1 MKILIKNIKQLV
13 QTEETPRLNVA
24 GADMK
29 QLPSLHHAWLAI
41 EDDIIVGFGSMDEWE
56 GITDWKNLQVI
67 DASDKVVM
75 PCYCDSHTH
84 LVYAGSREGEFVD
97 RINGLTYEQIFERGG
112 GILNSAK
119 KLQDATEDELVTTAL
134 QRIHEV
140 ILQGTGAI
148 EIKSGY
154 GLSVESE
161 LKMLRVI
168 KKLKTISPIPVKA
181 TFLGA
186 HAVPASYKNDKRG
199 YINLLINELMPVI
212 EKEQLAEYCDV
223 FCEQNYFTPEET
235 IEILTA
241 AKKHGMTPKVHA
253 EQLSNYGGVL
263 AGVKAGAISVDHLEY
278 VGEKEIEAL
287 MGSGTMPTI
296 LPGAAFFL
304 SLPFPPARKM
314 IDAGLPVAVASD
326 YNPGSSPSGNMN
338 LMLSFCCVQYKM
350 TPEEAINAA
359 TINSAYAM
367 GLSKT
372 HGSIAV
378 GKKANLFITKEIPG
392 YAFIPYAFGTN
403 LIETVIINGK
413 VLNEQTLIKNSITTQ
428 ERI

>member
-13 QTEETPRLNVA
+13 QTEETPRLKVA

-29 QLPSLHHAWLAI
+29 QLPCVNNAWLAI
-41 EDDIIVGFGSMDEWE
+41 EGDTIAGFGSMDDWE
-56 GITDWKNLQVI
+56 GISDWKNLQII
-67 DASDKVVM
+67 DASDKLVL

-84 LVYAGSREGEFVD
+84 IVYAGSRETEFVD

-119 KLQDATEDELVTTAL
+119 RLQDASEDELVKSAL
-134 QRIHEV
+134 HRIYEV

-168 KKLKTISPIPVKA
+168 KRLKELSPIPVKA

-186 HAVPASYKNDKRG
+186 HAVPAHFKQNKNG
-199 YINLLINELMPVI
+199 YIQLLINELMPVI
-212 EKEQLAEYCDV
+212 AKEQLADYCDV

-235 IEILTA
+235 LELLTA
-241 AKKHGMTPKVHA
+241 AKKHGMIPKVHA
-253 EQLSNYGGVL
+253 EQLSHYGGVL

-278 VGEKEIEAL
+278 VTEKEIEAL
-287 MGSGTMPTI
+287 KGSATMPTI

-304 SLPFPPARKM
+304 SLPSPPARQM
-314 IDAGLPVAVASD
+314 LDAGLPLAVASD

-350 TPEEAINAA
+350 TPEEAIHAA
-359 TINSAYAM
+359 TINTAYAM
-367 GLSKT
+367 GLSET
-372 HGSIAV
+372 HGSIAI
-378 GKKANLFITKEIPG
+378 GKKANIFITKEIPG
-392 YAFIPYAFGTN
+392 YSFIPYSFGNN

-413 VLNEQTLIKNSITTQ
+413 IIREDASRNSLRRATT
-428 ERI
+428 ET

>member
-13 QTEETPRLNVA
+13 QTEDDPKIKVV
-24 GADMK
+24 GKDMK
-29 QLPSLHHAWLAI
+29 NISCIADAWLAI
-41 EDDIIVGFGSMDEWE
+41 EDDKIAGYGKMNDWE
-56 GITDWKNLQVI
+56 GITDWSDLTVI
-67 DASDKVVM
+67 DASDKMVM

-84 LVYAGSREGEFVD
+84 IVYSGNREGEFVD

-119 KLQDATEDELVTTAL
+119 KLNDASEDELIESAL
-134 QRIHEV
+134 KRLNEIM
-140 ILQGTGAI
+140 LQGTGAV

-154 GLSVESE
+154 GLSVEAE

-168 KKLKTISPIPVKA
+168 KKLKTLSPLTIKA

-186 HAVPASYKNDKRG
+186 HALPNEYKNKKSE
-199 YINLLINELMPVI
+199 YIKLLITEIMPI
-212 EKEQLAEYCDV
+212 IAKEQLADYCDV
-223 FCEQNYFTPEET
+223 FCEQNYFTKEET

-241 AKKHGMTPKVHA
+241 AKNHGMTPKVHA

-263 AGVKAGAISVDHLEY
+263 AGVEVGAISVDHLEF
-278 VGEKEIEAL
+278 VGAKEIEAL
-287 MGSGTMPTI
+287 LNSITMPTI

-304 SLPFPPARKM
+304 SLPNPPARQM
-314 IDAGLPVAVASD
+314 IDAGLPLAIASD

-338 LMLSFCCVQYKM
+338 FMISLCCIQYKM

-367 GLSKT
+367 DLSKT
-372 HGSIAV
+372 HGSIAI
-378 GKKANLFITKEIPG
+378 GKQANVFITKEIPS
-392 YAFIPYAFGTN
+392 YAFIPYSFGSN
-403 LIETVIINGK
+403 LIDQVIINGIIIESK
-413 VLNEQTLIKNSITTQ
+413 
-428 ERI
+428 

>member
-13 QTEETPRLNVA
+13 QVEESTQLKVV
-24 GADMK
+24 GKDMK
-29 QLPSLHHAWLAI
+29 NLSCIDDAWLAL
-41 EDDIIVGFGSMDEWE
+41 ENDKIVGFGKMEDWE
-56 GITDWKNLQVI
+56 GISDWTNLTII
-67 DASDKVVM
+67 DATDKLVL
-75 PCYCDSHTH
+75 PCWCDSHTH
-84 LVYAGSREGEFVD
+84 IVYAGSREGEFVD
-97 RINGLTYEQIFERGG
+97 RINGLTYEEIFQRGG

-119 KLQDATEDELVTTAL
+119 KLKEATEEELVESAL
-134 QRIHEV
+134 LRLNEIM
-140 ILQGTGAI
+140 LQGTGAV

-168 KKLKTISPIPVKA
+168 KKLKTLSPLTIKA

-186 HAVPASYKNDKRG
+186 HAVPLEYKERKGD
-199 YINLLINELMPVI
+199 YIKLLINEIMPVI
-212 EKEQLAEYCDV
+212 AEEQLADYCDV
-223 FCEQNYFTPEET
+223 FCEQNYFTKEET

-241 AKKHGMTPKVHA
+241 GKKHGMTPNVHA
-253 EQLSNYGGVL
+253 EQLSNFGGTL
-263 AGVKAGAISVDHLEY
+263 AGIAVGAISVDHLEF

-287 MGSGTMPTI
+287 KNSKTMPTI

-338 LMLSFCCVQYKM
+338 LMVSICCIQYKM

-367 GLSKT
+367 DLSKT
-372 HGSIAV
+372 YGSIAI
-378 GKKANLFITKEIPG
+378 GKQANVFITKEIPN
-392 YAFIPYAFGTN
+392 YSFIPYSFGSN

-413 VLNEQTLIKNSITTQ
+413 LIIDSGQLIIDK
-428 ERI
+428 

>member
-13 QTEETPRLNVA
+13 QVEESPQLKVL
-24 GADMK
+24 GKDMK
-29 QLPSLHHAWLAI
+29 NLSCIDDAWLAL
-41 EDDIIVGFGSMDEWE
+41 EDDKIVGFGKMEDWE
-56 GITDWKNLQVI
+56 GISDWTNLTII
-67 DASDKVVM
+67 DATDKLVL
-75 PCYCDSHTH
+75 PCWCDSHTH
-84 LVYAGSREGEFVD
+84 IVYAGSREGEFVD
-97 RINGLTYEQIFERGG
+97 RINGLTYEEIFLKGG

-119 KLQDATEDELVTTAL
+119 KIKDATEDELVESAL
-134 QRIHEV
+134 LRLNEIM
-140 ILQGTGAI
+140 LQGTGAV

-168 KKLKTISPIPVKA
+168 KKLKTLSPLTIKA

-186 HAVPASYKNDKRG
+186 HAVPLEYKGRKED
-199 YINLLINELMPVI
+199 YIKLLINEIMPVI
-212 EKEQLAEYCDV
+212 AEEQLADYCDV
-223 FCEQNYFTPEET
+223 FCEQNYFTKEET

-241 AKKHGMTPKVHA
+241 GKKFGMTPKVHA
-253 EQLSNYGGVL
+253 EQLSNSGGTL
-263 AGVKAGAISVDHLEY
+263 AGIQVGAISVDHLEF
-278 VGEKEIEAL
+278 VGDKEIEAL
-287 MGSGTMPTI
+287 KNSKTMPTI

-314 IDAGLPVAVASD
+314 IDAGLPIAVASD

-338 LMLSFCCVQYKM
+338 LMISICCIQYKM

-367 GLSKT
+367 DLSKT
-372 HGSIAV
+372 HGSIAI
-378 GKKANLFITKEIPG
+378 GKQANVFITKEIPN
-392 YAFIPYAFGTN
+392 YSFIPYSFGSN

-413 VLNEQTLIKNSITTQ
+413 VIN
-428 ERI
+428 

>member
-1 MKILIKNIKQLV
+1 MSMKILIKNIKQLV
-13 QTEETPRLNVA
+13 QTEETPAVKVSGSA
-24 GADMK
+24 MK
-29 QLPSLHHAWLAI
+29 TLSCIDHAWLAI
-41 EDDIIVGFGSMDEWE
+41 ENDIIVGFGGMNDWE
-56 GITDWKNLQVI
+56 GITDWKNLTVI

-84 LVYAGSREGEFVD
+84 IVFAGSRENEFVD

-119 KLQDATEDELVTTAL
+119 RLQESTEEELVQGAL
-134 QRIHEV
+134 QRIQEV
-140 ILQGTGAI
+140 VRQGTGAI

-154 GLSVESE
+154 GLSLEGE

-168 KKLKTISPIPVKA
+168 KKLKNLSPIPVKA

-186 HAVPASYKNDKRG
+186 HAVPSAYKNNKSG
-199 YINLLINELMPVI
+199 YIRLLTDELMPAI
-212 EKEQLAEYCDV
+212 QKEELADYCDV

-235 IEILTA
+235 IEVLTA
-241 AKKHGMTPKVHA
+241 AKKYGMTPKVHA

-263 AGVKAGAISVDHLEY
+263 AGVKTGAISVDHLEY
-278 VGEKEIEAL
+278 VSDKDVEAL
-287 MGSGTMPTI
+287 KNSGTMPTL

-304 SLPFPPARKM
+304 NLPFPPARKM
-314 IDAGLPVAVASD
+314 LDAGLPVAVASD
-326 YNPGSSPSGNMN
+326 YNPGTSPSGNMN
-338 LMLSFCCVQYKM
+338 LMIAFCCVQYKM
-350 TPEEAINAA
+350 TPEEAIHAA

-367 GLSKT
+367 GMSET

-378 GKKANLFITKEIPG
+378 GKRANIFITKEIPG
-392 YAFIPYAFGTN
+392 YSFIPYSFGSN

-413 VLNEQTLIKNSITTQ
+413 VVVG
-428 ERI
+428 